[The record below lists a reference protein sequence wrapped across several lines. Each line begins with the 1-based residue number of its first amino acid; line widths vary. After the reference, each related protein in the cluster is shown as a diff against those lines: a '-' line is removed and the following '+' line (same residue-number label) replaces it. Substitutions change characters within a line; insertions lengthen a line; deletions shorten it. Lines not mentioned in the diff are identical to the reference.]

1 MKTFC
6 VVVAVAVVFTFI
18 YIQGNSVFPFTT
30 MQESEETMSN
40 DSPAASQE
48 ETSVE
53 TWMVRSP
60 HQISEQDQNRKSCL
74 SSFTRMQFNIR
85 QNCYTG
91 PIRCHG
97 CCAIGISGMCCN

>member
-53 TWMVRSP
+53 TWMS
-60 HQISEQDQNRKSCL
+60 
-74 SSFTRMQFNIR
+74 R